1 MLLPFSTSH
10 VLVVNFLYLTTAD
23 SYATY
28 YNNATCHEYDL
39 QKPNYIYDLKLVSVE
54 RFRFYKSY
62 S

>member
-1 MLLPFSTSH
+1 
-10 VLVVNFLYLTTAD
+10 LVVNFLYLTTAD